1 MKIINCLSKICF
13 LIYSIIPI
21 IIISNLITKSLFTLI
36 IGITIIFGTINSI
49 FIIYEKR
56 IDFENDIK
64 YIIES
69 DNSLDI
75 KFKQIVVVLNEY
87 FKLY

>member
-13 LIYSIIPI
+13 LIYIIIPI
-21 IIISNLITKSLFTLI
+21 IIISNLITKSLLTLI

-75 KFKQIVVVLNEY
+75 KFKQIVVVLNKY